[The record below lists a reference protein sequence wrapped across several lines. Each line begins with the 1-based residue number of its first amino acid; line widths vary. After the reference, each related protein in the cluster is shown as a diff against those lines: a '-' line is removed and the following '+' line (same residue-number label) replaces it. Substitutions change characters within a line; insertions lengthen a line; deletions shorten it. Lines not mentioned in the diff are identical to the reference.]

1 MRREGEDL
9 KTREQGAER
18 GGRVEDTGAW
28 FGVKEGC

>member
-1 MRREGEDL
+1 MLREGEDL
-9 KTREQGAER
+9 KTRGHDAE